1 MTGPEHYT
9 RAEKLLREVRDG
21 HQEGTD
27 VAAILAAAQVHATLA
42 LAPGQT
48 APIAPQLET
57 EPTVAYVF
65 RAAWGLTPLG
75 TYTISDG
82 AREHCEADALNNSPE
97 FDGGVFDH
105 RAGRGEHRP
114 GRRPPGHTR
123 PAASSS
129 PPTPTAPTGSPPA
142 APASA
147 PATSPRSSASAATAT
162 PSPSGTTRP
171 AASPSSPTTPNPPC
185 GAARSRRPSPANGP
199 AATAASSAA
208 SASSPTPNG
217 PGRCAPWTAA
227 SSSARSPTADEKCAV
242 EIKCRDKMKASQF
255 RAGVADDVLVQTLWQ
270 ADVCGYDHI
279 HAAVLI
285 GGNDYRQY
293 VIRVEGPRQLIDD
306 LRAAGAR
313 AWQQITDRRPPVL
326 EHDADP
332 DVLLDLYG
340 RLHPDRAGTVDIT
353 RDVDTQE
360 AVEEY
365 LDAHA
370 VYAAAEKRKK
380 AAKARILAGLAGA
393 EAATVL
399 DRVHVSLDERT
410 KQWTDTKRLA
420 ERWPDAYADCVEDR
434 TYRASTEHPPHLSG
448 YVREEHNA

>member
-1 MTGPEHYT
+1 VSTTVQAGANTAPAAGRRVTPTGRLILPADAD
-9 RAEKLLREVRDG
+9 RAAWLTARRSGLG
-21 HQEGTD
+21 SSD
-27 VAAILAAAQVHATLA
+27 VAAILGISRYGNA
-42 LAPGQT
+42 LSVYHDKTGGLP
-48 APIAPQLET
+48 LESDDS
-57 EPTVAYVF
+57 EPALWGRAFEETVAREWARRNRSFV
-65 RAAWGLTPLG
+65 RRVGLVQNTDRPWQMCTLDRRVLECPLA
-75 TYTISDG
+75 DG
-82 AREHCEADALNNSPE
+82 R
-97 FDGGVFDH
+97 
-105 RAGRGEHRP
+105 
-114 GRRPPGHTR
+114 
-123 PAASSS
+123 
-129 PPTPTAPTGSPPA
+129 
-142 APASA
+142 
-147 PATSPRSSASAATAT
+147 
-162 PSPSGTTRP
+162 
-171 AASPSSPTTPNPPC
+171 
-185 GAARSRRPSPANGP
+185 
-199 AATAASSAA
+199 
-208 SASSPTPNG
+208 
-217 PGRCAPWTAA
+217 
-227 SSSARSPTADEKCAV
+227 EKCAV

-293 VIRVEGPRQLIDD
+293 VIRVKDHAQLIDD

-332 DVLLDLYG
+332 DVLLELYG

-380 AAKARILAGLAGA
+380 AAKARILAGLGGA

-399 DRVHVSLDERT
+399 DRVHVSLDEQSRE
-410 KQWTDTKRLA
+410 WTDTKRLA

-434 TYRASTEHPPHLSG
+434 VSRRLNIPRT
-448 YVREEHNA
+448 VREEHNA